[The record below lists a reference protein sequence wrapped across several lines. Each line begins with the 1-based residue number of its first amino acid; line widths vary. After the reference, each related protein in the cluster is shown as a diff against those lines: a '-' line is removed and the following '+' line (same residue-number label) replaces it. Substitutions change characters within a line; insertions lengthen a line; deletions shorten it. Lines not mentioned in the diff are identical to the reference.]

1 MAFNIGVSR
10 VVRRT
15 GPYPSRRKMYDGQV
29 GGGLGS
35 AIYSVLSNFIPKA
48 AGAAK
53 KIMEN
58 EIVKNAGTNFIAGA
72 AAPVAQNI
80 INAIAGGTNVNDAAK
95 DSLATMKSAAI
106 VSLEHAKDEIAT
118 ALKGCVKKNH
128 KVVTLTT
135 SKSKKQGQKRKNQ
148 NSPTSSKAKKK
159 NRNKPTLFHHCI

>member
-106 VSLEHAKDEIAT
+106 VSLEHAKGEIAT
-118 ALKGCVKKNH
+118 ALKGCVKKKH

-135 SKSKKQGQKRKNQ
+135 SKSKKRKNQ
-148 NSPTSSKAKKK
+148 NSAAASKAKRKH
-159 NRNKPTLFHHCI
+159 RHAPTMFHHFL